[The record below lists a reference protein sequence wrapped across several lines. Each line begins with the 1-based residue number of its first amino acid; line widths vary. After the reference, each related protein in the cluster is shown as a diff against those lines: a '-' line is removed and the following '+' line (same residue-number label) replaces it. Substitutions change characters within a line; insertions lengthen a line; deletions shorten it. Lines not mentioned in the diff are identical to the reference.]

1 MPATV
6 EITGCTIRC
15 GPEHKCYGDP
25 YTIAAHV
32 QRIGKDRAHISGASG
47 EWGPYRRAVLDLLR
61 REGVRVVEL
70 ERVGKDGKMRSKTI
84 QIGGE

>member
-1 MPATV
+1 MPATL
-6 EITGCTIRC
+6 TPTAYTLRC
-15 GPEHKCYGDP
+15 GPHHASYGDP

-47 EWGPYRRAVLDLLR
+47 EWGPYRRAVLSILR

-70 ERVGKDGKMRSKTI
+70 ERMGKDGAMRTVVV
-84 QIGGE
+84 QI